1 MSNVDEPAARS
12 GAAQTSAPETHQRAA
27 PPDVAPSLPA
37 GSSDTPRAAA
47 PDALRTAPVI
57 AAIEALVRG
66 VRQQL
71 DATSASGQRPRA
83 SVGDPATGPGAVLA
97 SQLDAAEA
105 QLRRFRQELDREG
118 SARSREIDPALAHL
132 EAHIRQ
138 VRRDLRAD
146 STPRADKPHTES
158 PGPPL
163 AEAGAVPLGHI
174 SPAETLKR
182 RTIWRAPVEPP
193 PVQGASVE
201 RPRAGAASVEPPS
214 VARSIVEHAAVEPP
228 TAGGLVKVA
237 NRRSRWPWFAAAAAL
252 VMAATLASWL
262 TRSTTSTPVPSTAAV
277 RLPAPSRSAF
287 PDSTTVPESLTRA
300 VEDAVA
306 TSLVEPTPSVTESE
320 LDAAASPDT
329 GRIDPAALVEP
340 VAPVAPVAA
349 PPTSDTRRAVDVDV
363 DARREP
369 APVDID
375 ATTSVPAAAVADA
388 GITSAPVTN
397 DVPPSEPSAVR
408 PSMPQPR
415 NDDVAEAAPAPP
427 AAAAPAIPAAAD
439 ANVIPTSLTRPAT
452 VVNRVQP
459 RMLVE
464 VVSSDMMA
472 APVDVQVSI
481 DRTGRLT
488 AARAISGPVT
498 LRAPAEDTVRHW
510 TFSPALQEGEPV
522 DSTLRV
528 TLTFGPATRDM
539 RFRRR

>member
-12 GAAQTSAPETHQRAA
+12 DAAQTSAPETHQRPA

-37 GSSDTPRAAA
+37 GSSDISRAAA

-71 DATSASGQRPRA
+71 DATSASGQHPRA
-83 SVGDPATGPGAVLA
+83 SVGDPATGSGAVLA

-118 SARSREIDPALAHL
+118 SARSREIEPPLAHL

-146 STPRADKPHTES
+146 STPRADEPHA
-158 PGPPL
+158 GPPL
-163 AEAGAVPLGHI
+163 AEAGALPLGHI

-193 PVQGASVE
+193 PVQ
-201 RPRAGAASVEPPS
+201 AASVEQPPAGGASFESPS
-214 VARSIVEHAAVEPP
+214 VARSIVEHPAIEPP
-228 TAGGLVKVA
+228 TAGGLANVA
-237 NRRSRWPWFAAAAAL
+237 NRRSLWPWFAAAAAL

-262 TRSTTSTPVPSTAAV
+262 TRSTLSTPVPSTAEV
-277 RLPAPSRSAF
+277 RLPAPSPSAF

-306 TSLVEPTPSVTESE
+306 TSLVEPTPIVTESE
-320 LDAAASPDT
+320 LEATASPDT
-329 GRIDPAALVEP
+329 GRIDPAAPVEP
-340 VAPVAPVAA
+340 VAPVAPVTA
-349 PPTSDTRRAVDVDV
+349 PPTSDTRHDVDVDV
-363 DARREP
+363 DARREA

-375 ATTSVPAAAVADA
+375 ATPSIPTAAVADA

-408 PSMPQPR
+408 PSIPQPR
-415 NDDVAEAAPAPP
+415 NDVAEAAPAPP

-439 ANVIPTSLTRPAT
+439 ANVLPTSLTRPAT

-488 AARAISGPVT
+488 AARAMSGPVA